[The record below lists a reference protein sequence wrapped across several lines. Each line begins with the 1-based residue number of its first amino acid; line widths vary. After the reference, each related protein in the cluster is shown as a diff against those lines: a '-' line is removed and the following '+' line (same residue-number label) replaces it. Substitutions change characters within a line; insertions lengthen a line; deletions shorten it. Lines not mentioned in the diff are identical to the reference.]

1 MSKNAIISAKT
12 LALSLSFAGLAEE
25 VYGSEGCS

>member
-12 LALSLSFAGLAEE
+12 LALCLSFAELAEE
-25 VYGSEGCS
+25 VCASEGCS